1 MIDKREEQPPK
12 PQPVDALEILGCW
25 RVARLEGDTAKANHA
40 LAKLTELAERP
51 QRRAGEERT
60 AE

>member
-1 MIDKREEQPPK
+1 MIGKREMQPPK
-12 PQPVDALEILGCW
+12 PPPPDALEILGRW

-51 QRRAGEERT
+51 RKPAGQEET